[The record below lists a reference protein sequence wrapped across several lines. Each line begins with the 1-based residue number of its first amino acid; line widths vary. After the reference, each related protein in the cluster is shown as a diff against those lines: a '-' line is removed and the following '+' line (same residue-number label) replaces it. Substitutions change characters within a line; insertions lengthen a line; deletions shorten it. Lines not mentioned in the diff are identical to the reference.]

1 MIIPIALALLDF
13 APVFFLSLGLFFLAR
28 LVDRLDSRCRSMA
41 LSGFV
46 LVMLGA
52 LAGACSNL
60 ALAVSGEAIPL
71 LQTSLYVFCGPGFT
85 LMAGA
90 LFRGWATVQGHS
102 PARDPWIAPTG
113 ISWLFLLAAL
123 YLEASLGGDA
133 WKTALVGFALAG
145 CAATCLLAAVLGL
158 KRQLHMAAALFILN
172 LGAMIVVAGMRSLIS
187 QSVWIQLLDELLSL
201 AAQSGFAFAA
211 WRVAAEYRA
220 RVGPTA
226 ET

>member
-1 MIIPIALALLDF
+1 MIIAVALALLDF

-71 LQTSLYVFCGPGFT
+71 LSTSLYVFCGPGFT

-102 PARDPWIAPTG
+102 PARDPWIVPTA
-113 ISWLFLLAAL
+113 ISWLFLIAAL
-123 YLEASLGGDA
+123 YLQTSLAGDA

-145 CAATCLLAAVLGL
+145 SAATCLFAAILGL

-172 LGAMIVVAGMRSLIS
+172 LGGMLVVAGVRNLVS
-187 QSVWIQLLDELLSL
+187 QSVWIHLFEALLSL
-201 AAQSGFAFAA
+201 AAQSGFAFAG
-211 WRVAAEYRA
+211 WRVAAEYHA
-220 RVGPTA
+220 RVGPPA
-226 ET
+226 EI